1 MRHESVIRGEADGNG
16 LPRAARANDAERA
29 AATGAASAVATQ
41 ADVQFELP
49 PTFGGRSDRRM
60 AMRAEAAWSAGSPAH
75 NNSNLPGLGSV
86 DTSPASEFARHALLL
101 DLRRGDR
108 IEVLSSGDAV
118 VAAFGI
124 HPGPLTSDGEGGLA
138 AQLLDSCELVRL
150 THATVPVDAALNG
163 IDSACLLTRG
173 VLMPLADDA
182 GALGYVHCVLNWK
195 QVLDREASARL
206 RREFGSALLGLPRE
220 FGAFPGFDRGN

>member
-1 MRHESVIRGEADGNG
+1 MRHDSVIRGEADGTG
-16 LPRAARANDAERA
+16 MPLAARANDVESDTATDA
-29 AATGAASAVATQ
+29 AATQVDAH
-41 ADVQFELP
+41 FELP

-60 AMRAEAAWSAGSPAH
+60 AMRAEAAWGAGSPAH
-75 NNSNLPGLGSV
+75 KNGNLPGLGSV

-101 DLRRGDR
+101 DLRCGDR

-118 VAAFGI
+118 IAAFGI
-124 HPGPLTSDGEGGLA
+124 QPGPLMSDGEGGLA

-182 GALGYVHCVLNWK
+182 GMLGYVHCVLNWK
-195 QVLDREASARL
+195 QVLGPEATARL
-206 RREFGSALLGLPRE
+206 RREFGSVLLGLPRG
-220 FGAFPGFDRGN
+220 FGGFPGFERGN